1 MVQSEL
7 IKENSADEV
16 YILAPLTQ
24 SLKCQG
30 VYFTIKEKVF
40 ETTLIV
46 IEKINTFLFCLLGLL

>member
-16 YILAPLTQ
+16 YILAPLIR

-40 ETTLIV
+40 AANQSWNQSI
-46 IEKINTFLFCLLGLL
+46 